1 MSVPRLTP
9 GGEITRAESLAP
21 EISAALQPA
30 LVSELSGTSLSD
42 YWRLIL
48 KRKWLILAVI
58 VLCVGVTVFVTM
70 RTVPIYVASAR
81 ISINRPNDFLNLKD
95 VNGGATASDD
105 DYTVSIETQV
115 NVLQSDSIALAVINK
130 LNLANNPAF
139 GGSPQAAKTGGVI
152 QALDTRREAGLISAV
167 EGSLRV
173 TPIPNTRVLNISFSS
188 PDPKLAADICNA
200 VVATYIE
207 QNIKRRFDSTMQAA
221 DWLSKQLADLQ
232 IKVEQSEQKLVQY
245 RREHEILGGDEK
257 SNIITSKLEDLNKEL
272 GQAEADRI
280 QKQSLYTYAVSHGE
294 AGLAE
299 TETLRT
305 LHAQE
310 ATLTQQYAQMSVN
323 YGPSFPKLVELKAQL
338 EQVRQNIQTERQK
351 TVAQLQSQYMAAV
364 QREKM
369 LQQAFNQQKSEANQ
383 LNQSAIEY
391 GLLSREAESN
401 RQLYDGLLQKLKEAG
416 LTAGLNSSNVTVV
429 DAARIPLAPSY
440 PNKLRN
446 MELGVLI
453 GISLGVALAFLVE
466 AVDTAISTPE
476 QVEALGMTSLALI
489 PLADTVASV
498 NSRNRKLL
506 HQKGDPALAAS
517 SKQVSVDIVTQHRPK
532 SEVSEAYRAL
542 RTSILLSSVD
552 KPPKVL
558 LITSALPQE
567 GKTTTALNT
576 AIVLSQQERR
586 VLLVDADLR
595 RPRIHRAFGLRPRGG
610 LSEVLTGA
618 MKWDE
623 VVMSAPGTPYLSI
636 LGSGATPPHPAELL
650 GSPRMRNLLS
660 EWREKFD
667 HVVIDTPPALTVT
680 DAVLL
685 SVEADRVVLVIR
697 SGHTSNTALR
707 RTRALL
713 SRVNARTLG
722 VVINA
727 VDLRSPDH
735 YYYYYS
741 GSKYYG
747 GYYGDQAEHD

>member
-1 MSVPRLTP
+1 MISD
-9 GGEITRAESLAP
+9 LA
-21 EISAALQPA
+21 S
-30 LVSELSGTSLSD
+30 TSLSD

-58 VLCVGVTVFVTM
+58 VLCVGVTIVVTM
-70 RTVPIYVASAR
+70 RMVPIYVASAR

-95 VNGGATASDD
+95 SPGAAGSADD

-130 LNLANNPAF
+130 LNLENNPAF
-139 GGSPQAAKTGGVI
+139 GGSPQPARSNGVV
-152 QALDTRREAGLISAV
+152 QALDSRREAALIGNF

-173 TPIPNTRVLNISFSS
+173 TPVPNTRVLNISFSS
-188 PDPKLAADICNA
+188 PDPKLASDICNA
-200 VVATYIE
+200 VVSTYIE
-207 QNIKRRFDSTMQAA
+207 QNVKRRFDSTMQAA

-245 RREHEILGGDEK
+245 RSAHEILGGDEK
-257 SNIITSKLEDLNKEL
+257 SNIITSKLDELNKEL
-272 GQAEADRI
+272 GQAQADRI
-280 QKQSLYTYAVSHGE
+280 QKQSLYTYAVSHGDTV
-294 AGLAE
+294 LAE
-299 TETLRT
+299 TDALKSLRS
-305 LHAQE
+305 QE
-310 ATLTQQYAQMSVN
+310 ASLNQQYAQMSVN

-338 EQVRQNIQTERQK
+338 EQVRQSIQSEKVK
-351 TVAQLQSQYMAAV
+351 TIARLQSEYLAAV

-369 LQQAFNQQKSEANQ
+369 LQQAFDQQKVEANQ

-429 DAARIPLAPSY
+429 DAARTPIAPSY
-440 PNKLRN
+440 PNKIRN
-446 MELGVLI
+446 LELGVLI
-453 GISLGVALAFLVE
+453 GISLGIALAFLVE
-466 AVDTAISTPE
+466 AVDTAVSTPE

-498 NSRNRKLL
+498 SSRNKKLL
-506 HQKGDPALAAS
+506 NLKGDTAVAAAG
-517 SKQVSVDIVTQHRPK
+517 KQVSVDIVTQHRPK

-610 LSEVLTGA
+610 LSEVLAGV

-623 VVMSAPGTPYLSI
+623 VMMTPPGTPYLSI

-747 GYYGDQAEHD
+747 GYYGDHAEHD